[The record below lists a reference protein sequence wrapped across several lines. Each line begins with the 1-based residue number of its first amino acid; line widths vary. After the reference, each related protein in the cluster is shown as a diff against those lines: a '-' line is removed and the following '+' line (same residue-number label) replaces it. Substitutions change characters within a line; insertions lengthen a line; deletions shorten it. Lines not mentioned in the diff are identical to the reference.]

1 MLTPK
6 MSSSFVF
13 PPTTIIGDDG
23 KPFSP
28 HPPSERRERERE
40 RKRERA
46 KHTRQAMV
54 TLRGMAVVYFD
65 QGTGTP
71 HTVKSFVFVF
81 LSFCSN
87 IDSKSLNKRVKKLV
101 LSSANGVR
109 STHSLVKIH
118 IKWQS
123 TGFFNEKKKG
133 NLPILQ
139 PSLQFYCLVLEKT
152 TAEECHG
159 CHSKNDFTIST
170 TILFNI
176 EALII
181 PFARFIFERI
191 PFYSKKKDN
200 CFH

>member
-65 QGTGTP
+65 QRTGTP
-71 HTVKSFVFVF
+71 HTVKSFV
-81 LSFCSN
+81 
-87 IDSKSLNKRVKKLV
+87 
-101 LSSANGVR
+101 SA
-109 STHSLVKIH
+109 
-118 IKWQS
+118 
-123 TGFFNEKKKG
+123 F
-133 NLPILQ
+133 
-139 PSLQFYCLVLEKT
+139 
-152 TAEECHG
+152 
-159 CHSKNDFTIST
+159 
-170 TILFNI
+170 
-176 EALII
+176 
-181 PFARFIFERI
+181 
-191 PFYSKKKDN
+191 
-200 CFH
+200 